1 MDELLAERSVDRSS
15 SRPGSSKLKSIG
27 EDTEAGD
34 DDEDPDIFDAFKF
47 TSFRTQNLIEEKY
60 EMVHLKDPEEPEE
73 IEVNKAFPKEKV
85 EKELVEIVAISQD
98 ELLK

>member
-1 MDELLAERSVDRSS
+1 
-15 SRPGSSKLKSIG
+15 
-27 EDTEAGD
+27 
-34 DDEDPDIFDAFKF
+34 
-47 TSFRTQNLIEEKY
+47 
-60 EMVHLKDPEEPEE
+60 MVHLKDPEEPEE